1 MNNQVFE
8 IVQAMSGQG
17 NCITIPGPYLDFFA
31 GDRQQY
37 LLAAI
42 LNQLVFWSGKSS
54 LENSWFYKEHAALA
68 KEIRAKDGDVV
79 RKAMFKI
86 TEQYLAGVIEE
97 ELRQVS
103 GTPKKHYRVDQEALI
118 AKIFP
123 QGGNSNNPLKNMD
136 TAQEPNG
143 NGLRAESKQVIE
155 SDGNGSQAECI
166 RPKSRMET
174 AQEPNPGN
182 GSQAESYLYTDLKN
196 RSLHTDHKNHAGEI
210 LPVDNFA
217 ESGREPVIP
226 EANIPDATEDSNLA
240 TDNDFDLAMW
250 FWSTI
255 IEMYERAAEFDGCL
269 AKPKEPNFVR
279 WAQAVRQLRQEH
291 GCSHDQIRTMIER
304 IQRDQWWCGKVQD
317 MPTLHRKWPEL
328 VLKLCPVNLA
338 TGGNLGFSGK
348 VQADIPKGFRG

>member
-31 GDRQQY
+31 GDRQQH

-54 LENSWFYKEHAALA
+54 LENGWFYKEHAALA

-123 QGGNSNNPLKNMD
+123 QGGNSNKPLKDMD
-136 TAQEPNG
+136 SAQKPNG
-143 NGLRAESKQVIE
+143 NGSRAESKQVIE
-155 SDGNGSQAECI
+155 SN
-166 RPKSRMET
+166 
-174 AQEPNPGN
+174 GN

-210 LPVDNFA
+210 SPVDNFS
-217 ESGREPVIP
+217 ESTQKTVTP
-226 EANIPDATEDSNLA
+226 EVNIPDATEDSNLA
-240 TDNDFDLAMW
+240 TDDDFDLAMW

-255 IEMYERAAEFDGCL
+255 IEMYERAAEFDGSL
-269 AKPKEPNFVR
+269 AKPREPNFVA
-279 WAQAVRQLRQEH
+279 WANEVRMLRQEH

-304 IQRDQWWCGKVQD
+304 IQRDQFWCPKVQT
-317 MPTLHRKWPEL
+317 MKTLRNKWPEL
-328 VLKLCPVNLA
+328 ALKLCPVNLA
-338 TGGNLGFSGK
+338 VGGNLGFSSK

>member
-1 MNNQVFE
+1 
-8 IVQAMSGQG
+8 
-17 NCITIPGPYLDFFA
+17 
-31 GDRQQY
+31 
-37 LLAAI
+37 
-42 LNQLVFWSGKSS
+42 
-54 LENSWFYKEHAALA
+54 
-68 KEIRAKDGDVV
+68 
-79 RKAMFKI
+79 
-86 TEQYLAGVIEE
+86 
-97 ELRQVS
+97 
-103 GTPKKHYRVDQEALI
+103 
-118 AKIFP
+118 
-123 QGGNSNNPLKNMD
+123 
-136 TAQEPNG
+136 
-143 NGLRAESKQVIE
+143 
-155 SDGNGSQAECI
+155 
-166 RPKSRMET
+166 MET
-174 AQEPNPGN
+174 AYEPNPGN

-210 LPVDNFA
+210 SPVDNFS
-217 ESGREPVIP
+217 ESTQKTATP
-226 EANIPDATEDSNLA
+226 EANLPDATEDGILA
-240 TDNDFDLAMW
+240 TDDDFDLAMW

>member
-31 GDRQQY
+31 GDRQQH

-54 LENSWFYKEHAALA
+54 LENGWFYKEHAALA

-123 QGGNSNNPLKNMD
+123 RGGNSNKPLKDMD
-136 TAQEPNG
+136 SAQEPNG

-155 SDGNGSQAECI
+155 SD
-166 RPKSRMET
+166 
-174 AQEPNPGN
+174 GN

>member
-31 GDRQQY
+31 GDRQQH

-54 LENSWFYKEHAALA
+54 LENGWFYKEHAALA

-123 QGGNSNNPLKNMD
+123 QGGNLNKPLKDMD
-136 TAQEPNG
+136 SAQEPNG

-155 SDGNGSQAECI
+155 NNGNGSQAKCI
-166 RPKSRMET
+166 RLKSQMDS

-210 LPVDNFA
+210 LPVDN
-217 ESGREPVIP
+217 
-226 EANIPDATEDSNLA
+226 
-240 TDNDFDLAMW
+240 
-250 FWSTI
+250 
-255 IEMYERAAEFDGCL
+255 
-269 AKPKEPNFVR
+269 
-279 WAQAVRQLRQEH
+279 
-291 GCSHDQIRTMIER
+291 
-304 IQRDQWWCGKVQD
+304 
-317 MPTLHRKWPEL
+317 
-328 VLKLCPVNLA
+328 
-338 TGGNLGFSGK
+338 
-348 VQADIPKGFRG
+348 